1 MKKSIPTDSARSP
14 RSYVTASRN
23 RFFTVDDFVGSRS
36 TVGRALSRLADDG
49 ELVRVKRGLYWR
61 GTKTPLGM
69 SPPSST
75 LILRVV
81 YGKTAGVGPTRLD
94 AARKLGL
101 TTQVARTP
109 AFAVPFVVE
118 GLSLVLVNRAR
129 RTGRAR
135 YRLTD
140 VEVALFEVL
149 YYWENTV
156 ELSSTDAVKRL
167 RSLIGKTIRPKAV
180 AAASTTESARVR
192 ERLRALLISAGFE
205 KDALHVLPAAN
216 AKTRDEAFR
225 NIPELAAVA

>member
-1 MKKSIPTDSARSP
+1 MKKSIPPDFARSP
-14 RSYVTASRN
+14 RSYVTAARN

-49 ELVRVKRGLYWR
+49 ELIRVKRGLYWR

-135 YRLTD
+135 YHLDDT
-140 VEVALFEVL
+140 EVALFEVL
-149 YYWENTV
+149 YSWDDVV
-156 ELSSTDAVKRL
+156 ELSSVDAVARL

-192 ERLRALLISAGFE
+192 ERLRALLVLTGFKNE
-205 KDALHVLPAAN
+205 ALRVLPAAN
-216 AKTRDEAFR
+216 AKTRDKALR
-225 NIPELAAVA
+225 SIPELAAVA

>member
-1 MKKSIPTDSARSP
+1 M
-14 RSYVTASRN
+14 
-23 RFFTVDDFVGSRS
+23 DDFVGSRS
-36 TVGRALSRLADDG
+36 TVARALSRLADGG

-61 GTKTPLGM
+61 GAKTPLGM
-69 SPPSST
+69 APPSSAA
-75 LILRVV
+75 ILRAV

-118 GLSLVLVNRAR
+118 GLSLKFVNRAR

-135 YRLTD
+135 HHLTD

-149 YYWENTV
+149 YSWEDTV

-167 RSLIGKTIRPKAV
+167 R
-180 AAASTTESARVR
+180 
-192 ERLRALLISAGFE
+192 
-205 KDALHVLPAAN
+205 
-216 AKTRDEAFR
+216 
-225 NIPELAAVA
+225 